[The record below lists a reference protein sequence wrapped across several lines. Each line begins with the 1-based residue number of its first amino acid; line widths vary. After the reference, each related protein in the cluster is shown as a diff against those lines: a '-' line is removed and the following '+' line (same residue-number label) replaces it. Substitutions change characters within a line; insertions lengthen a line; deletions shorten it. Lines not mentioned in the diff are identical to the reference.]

1 MGDNTTSYAV
11 SQEGTLEKFVERLMT
26 EKRVPQSER
35 LKAELLQKV
44 SDAIITEILMNLPDY
59 LLDKINAA
67 YDDNR
72 GSVELIEG
80 IVKESGVDTKQIV
93 EKILSN
99 FREEYLA

>member
-35 LKAELLQKV
+35 KAELLQKV

-93 EKILSN
+93 EKTLSN

>member
-26 EKRVPQSER
+26 EKRVPQSE
-35 LKAELLQKV
+35 QKV

-93 EKILSN
+93 EKTLSN